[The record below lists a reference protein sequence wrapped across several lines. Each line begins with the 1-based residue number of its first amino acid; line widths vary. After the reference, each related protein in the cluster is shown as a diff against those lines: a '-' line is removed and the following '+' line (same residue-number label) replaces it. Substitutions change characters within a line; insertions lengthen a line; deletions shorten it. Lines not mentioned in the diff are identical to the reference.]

1 MTRTVQARGIPSLRS
16 WSGVEVALAAV
27 LLALA
32 GISWL
37 LSAVLGMPEM
47 RMGLLTGTGQAE
59 MSGGPAPF
67 ALFLAVWVVMMAAMM
82 LPAITPFT
90 IGVSRLVRAR
100 RKRGVLPSLTLGY
113 LLVWTAAG
121 VAAWAI
127 LRGFDAIDHSGTSV
141 RVGAV
146 VLLVAGAYEFSPL
159 KRWCL
164 VRCRSP
170 LALVVKHGDTVVRGR
185 LGLGALRV
193 GVHHGGYCLG
203 CCWALMVVLLAV
215 GAMNLLWMAV
225 LAAVIAMEKVL
236 PRAEIVSS
244 ALGAVLIGAGVVL
257 LIAPGLLAPMA

>member
-1 MTRTVQARGIPSLRS
+1 MTRTAQARGIPSLRS

-32 GISWL
+32 GVSWL

-47 RMGLLTGTGQAE
+47 RMGLLTGMGPAE
-59 MSGGPAPF
+59 MSGGPTPF
-67 ALFLAVWVVMMAAMM
+67 ALFLGVWVVMMAAMM

-100 RKRGVLPSLTLGY
+100 RKRGVLPPLTLGY
-113 LLVWTAAG
+113 LLIWTAAG

-127 LRGFDAIDHSGTSV
+127 LRGFDAIDYSAMSV

-170 LALVVKHGDTVVRGR
+170 LALVVKHGDTVVRSR
-185 LGLGALRV
+185 LGALRV

-244 ALGAVLIGAGVVL
+244 ALGTVLIGAGVVL
-257 LIAPGLLAPMA
+257 LIAPGLLTPMA

>member
-1 MTRTVQARGIPSLRS
+1 MTGTAQARGIPSLRS
-16 WSGVEVALAAV
+16 WSGVEVVLAAV

-32 GISWL
+32 GVSWL
-37 LSAVLGMPEM
+37 LSGVLGMPEM
-47 RMGLLTGTGQAE
+47 RMGLLTGMGSAE
-59 MSGGPAPF
+59 MMSGGPAPF
-67 ALFLAVWVVMMAAMM
+67 ALFLGVWVVMMAAMM

-90 IGVSRLVRAR
+90 IGVFRLVRAR
-100 RKRGVLPSLTLGY
+100 RRRGVLPPLTLGY

-121 VAAWAI
+121 VVAWSV
-127 LRGFDAIDHSGTSV
+127 LRGFDAIGHSAASV

-170 LALVVKHGDTVVRGR
+170 LALVVKHGDEVVRGR
-185 LGLGALRV
+185 LGALRV

-244 ALGAVLIGAGVVL
+244 ALGAFLTGAGVVL
-257 LIAPGLLAPMA
+257 LIAPGLLAPMG

>member
-1 MTRTVQARGIPSLRS
+1 MTGAAQERGIPSLRS
-16 WSGVEVALAAV
+16 SSGVEVALAAV

-32 GISWL
+32 GVSWL
-37 LSAVLGMPEM
+37 LSGVLGMPEM
-47 RMGLLTGTGQAE
+47 RMGLLTGMGSAE
-59 MSGGPAPF
+59 MAGGPAPF
-67 ALFLAVWVVMMAAMM
+67 ALFLGVWVVMMAAMM

-90 IGVSRLVRAR
+90 IGVFRLVRAR
-100 RKRGVLPSLTLGY
+100 RRRGVLPPLTLGY

-121 VAAWAI
+121 VVAWAV
-127 LRGFDAIDHSGTSV
+127 LRGFDAIGHSAASV

-170 LALVVKHGDTVVRGR
+170 LALVVRHGDAVVGGR
-185 LGLGALRV
+185 LGALRV

-215 GAMNLLWMAV
+215 GVMNLLWMAV
-225 LAAVIAMEKVL
+225 LAAVIAIEKVL

-244 ALGAVLIGAGVVL
+244 ALGAVLIGAGVLL
-257 LIAPGLLAPMA
+257 LIAPGLLAPMV